1 MIIPFPL
8 FEPDKSPFNGRTG
21 DNLKNCVPVADG
33 WKGLPSLSEISASLG
48 AECRGAAFV
57 RASDGTFTLIAGTET
72 ALKKL
77 NTTDYTW
84 TDISGVSAPY
94 SVPQND
100 LWVFTEFGNSLI
112 ANQLGDV
119 PQVYDIEAGGSFAD
133 LGGSPPTAKYSWA
146 AGDFLVFGYLDGE
159 PDYIQWSG
167 LNNSAFWTNGQRG
180 ADKQQLPSG
189 GEVVGGIGDER
200 GAVIIQ
206 RDSMR
211 YMQFAPGSGYTFTIS
226 PANEKRGSIAPY
238 SIVQIG
244 PGQFAYL
251 SEDGFFMNVSGVPIG
266 AQRVDSWFF
275 ENIDQTFLAD
285 VKGVADPFEKIIWW
299 QFQKSDGAKYL
310 LGYAWQLDRW
320 CYSDQDVSQM
330 VALATPA
337 TTWDGL
343 DTLYATIDD
352 VTEPFDSR
360 LFSGGRP
367 TFAAFTTGN
376 ILAYFTG
383 ANKAA
388 TLETAAVEPV
398 PGMRAFINGGRVH
411 TDATGYTV
419 QVGTA
424 DFHGDTFTYKNAVS
438 PSTRSGHLP
447 LRASGRLF
455 RFRTV
460 IPAGAEWSVAT
471 AIEATENRE
480 GMQ

>member
-1 MIIPFPL
+1 MIPYPP
-8 FEPDKSPFNGRTG
+8 FEPDKSPFNGAAT
-21 DNLKNCVPVADG
+21 DNLKNCIPAADG
-33 WKGLPSLSEISASLG
+33 WKGMPSLSEISASLG
-48 AECRGAAFV
+48 AECRGAGFV
-57 RASDGTFTLIAGTET
+57 RASNGTFTLIAGTAS
-72 ALKKL
+72 ALFKL

-84 TDISGVSAPY
+84 TDISGASAPY
-94 SVPQND
+94 TVAQND
-100 LWVFTEFGNSLI
+100 LWVFTQFGNSLI
-112 ANQLGDV
+112 AHQLGDV
-119 PQVYDIEAGGSFAD
+119 PQVYDIEGGGNFAD
-133 LGGSPPTAKYSWA
+133 LGGSPPTAKYSWV
-146 AGDFLVFGYLDGE
+146 AGDFLVFGYLFGE

-167 LNNSAFWTNGQRG
+167 LNNSEYWVNGQRG

-189 GEVVGGIGDER
+189 GEVVGGVGDER
-200 GAVIIQ
+200 GAIIMQ

-211 YMQFAPGSGYTFTIS
+211 YMQFAPGTGYTFTIS

-251 SEDGFFMNVSGVPIG
+251 SEDGFFMNVSGIPIG
-266 AQRVDSWFF
+266 AQRVDGWFF
-275 ENIDQTFLAD
+275 ETIDQSYLAD

-337 TTWDGL
+337 LTWDGL
-343 DTLYATIDD
+343 DVLYASIDE

-376 ILAYFTG
+376 KLAYFTG

-388 TLETAAVEPV
+388 TLETAEIELV
-398 PGMRAFINGGRVH
+398 PGSRAWVSGGRVI
-411 TDATGYTV
+411 TDATGFTTLV
-419 QVGTA
+419 ATA
-424 DFHGDTFTYKNAVS
+424 PYHGGTFTYKTAVS
-438 PSTRSGHLP
+438 PSSRSGHLP
-447 LRASGRLF
+447 LRAAGRLF
-455 RFRTV
+455 KFETN
-460 IPAGAEWSVAT
+460 IPAGAEWSIIS
-471 AIEATENRE
+471 AIEPEFVRE
-480 GMQ
+480 GDQ